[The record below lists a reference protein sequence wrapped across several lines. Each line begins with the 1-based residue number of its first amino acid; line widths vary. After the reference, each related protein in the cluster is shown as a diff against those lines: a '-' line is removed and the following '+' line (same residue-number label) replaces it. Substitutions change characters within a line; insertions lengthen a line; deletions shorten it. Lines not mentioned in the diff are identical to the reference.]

1 MKIFLFLHS
10 YFRLMYVIS
19 STHETRKTYTY
30 DCNAE
35 EEVEKYHDEQQK
47 FLQEN
52 HLNDSF
58 MTSK

>member
-1 MKIFLFLHS
+1 
-10 YFRLMYVIS
+10 MYVIS